1 MTPKQGLT
9 FYVLTEEIIR
19 KRIARHNIKLEC
31 CLCGGTLRVGDNVVR
46 KRRKMYHRVCWKSTY
61 IDIPDDILEPED
73 IQYIET
79 GSIPVSSSFSITSG
93 SIPLNTIPTTIAFG
107 VANSCHADL
116 NQSVET

>member
-19 KRIARHNIKLEC
+19 KRIARHNIQLEC
-31 CLCGGTLRVGDNVVR
+31 CLCGGTLRIGDSVAR
-46 KRRKMYHRVCWKSTY
+46 KRRKMYHRVCWESSY

-79 GSIPVSSSFSITSG
+79 GSIPVSSSVPITTSAI
-93 SIPLNTIPTTIAFG
+93 STNAIPSNTITFLVGDTTHPT
-107 VANSCHADL
+107 
-116 NQSVET
+116 